1 MLQRTNNRHAA
12 FTLVE
17 LLVVI
22 GIIALLISIL
32 LPSLGAARR
41 QAKSV
46 ASLSNL
52 RQIGIALVQYRV
64 ENRGYYPLAAWNK
77 YPGRARLRWADAIYP
92 YMKNTEVYLSPHLD
106 EGDLLRMKKPFF
118 HTTTGIANDGSEI
131 IPDKTRYW
139 GGYGYNWQYLG
150 NGRPDASGKEF
161 FAREGAQIRKTS
173 ETIAVADTNGSK
185 NGGTTWTSEGV
196 YVIDPPL
203 GSKKL
208 GSNGSRSPKGDYGYT
223 GGTDTGDPVS
233 GRPGDPAHRAT
244 PAERNHGSKV
254 NVLFCDGHAEGLRL
268 KQMDD
273 YNSDGQ
279 VDNGYWNGKGRADLR

>member
-1 MLQRTNNRHAA
+1 MLQRKNQRRAA

-41 QAKSV
+41 HAKSV

-64 ENRGYYPLAAWNK
+64 ENRGFYPVAAWNK
-77 YPGRARLRWADAIYP
+77 YPGRARFRWSDAIYP
-92 YMKNTEVYLSPHLD
+92 YMKNTEVYLSPQLD
-106 EGDLLRMKKPFF
+106 EGDLIRMKKPFF
-118 HTTTGIANDGSEI
+118 HTTTGTANDGSEI

-173 ETIAVADTNGSK
+173 ETIAVADTNGSR
-185 NGGTTWTSEGV
+185 NGGTSLTGEGV

-203 GSKKL
+203 MSLNL
-208 GSNGSRSPKGDYGYT
+208 GSRGSRKTATSPAGANYGYT
-223 GGTDTGDPVS
+223 GGSD
-233 GRPGDPAHRAT
+233 GDPAHRAT
-244 PAERNHGSKV
+244 PAERNHGNKV

-268 KQMDD
+268 KQIDD

-279 VDNGYWNGKGRADLR
+279 VDNGYWNGKARADLR